1 MAAAKNTV
9 SMIGG
14 VGACIT
20 SSSPDGFSLSF
31 SWHVEY
37 MMATPAS
44 AITAPIISNLSGL
57 CLEKN

>member
-1 MAAAKNTV
+1 MAAAKNTA

-14 VGACIT
+14 GVGAYIA
-20 SSSPDGFSLSF
+20 SSPPEGFSLSF

-37 MMATPAS
+37 MMATPAR

-57 CLEKN
+57 